1 VPLTIQ
7 AQLIALKQLLYSHQE
22 ASVTASKASAAAEKK
37 RLQKLEREERA
48 RAAGVM
54 GKSPSVAKRS
64 WADITGTAKTNVK
77 MKVARPAVE
86 QLGKL
91 EQLEANGIEIT
102 FGVPG
107 VAGYQKHHAHLLA
120 HGEERMKEVLDGL
133 GCKFKGFNAVD
144 QQITVF
150 FPGEALATFFK
161 ALDKEGAHMSPMV
174 VTTQQFFGKH
184 WISGAADKAIDKDRE
199 IATAHDDEWLVH
211 QKSIH
216 LKRLRNKFDAQIK
229 DKEEDVGRLTSAEL
243 TSEGQAKETAAQAL
257 GAEKATL
264 QSLLDEKMTAER
276 AASKMWERR
285 RPRQRPQ
292 CRRRAQPSPAL
303 RLGSELVHGP
313 HPQRPTVDMSAE
325 STRPACAGGGG
336 AGRGRGVR

>member
-1 VPLTIQ
+1 MPLTIQ

-174 VTTQQFFGKH
+174 VTTQQVWRPLACMYSPAVASCTDCCCACRAPAMLPAVF
-184 WISGAADKAIDKDRE
+184 R
-199 IATAHDDEWLVH
+199 
-211 QKSIH
+211 
-216 LKRLRNKFDAQIK
+216 
-229 DKEEDVGRLTSAEL
+229 
-243 TSEGQAKETAAQAL
+243 QAL
-257 GAEKATL
+257 
-264 QSLLDEKMTAER
+264 D
-276 AASKMWERR
+276 
-285 RPRQRPQ
+285 
-292 CRRRAQPSPAL
+292 
-303 RLGSELVHGP
+303 LGRSG
-313 HPQRPTVDMSAE
+313 Q
-325 STRPACAGGGG
+325 GN
-336 AGRGRGVR
+336 